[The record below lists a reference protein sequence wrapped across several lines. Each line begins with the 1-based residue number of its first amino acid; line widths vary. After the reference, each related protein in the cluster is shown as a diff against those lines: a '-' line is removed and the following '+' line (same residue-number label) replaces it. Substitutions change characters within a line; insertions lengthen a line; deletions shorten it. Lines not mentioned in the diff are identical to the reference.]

1 MSREGISTPHL
12 PSYLSNWVLSY
23 KLLDLFV
30 LIKQSVNSTLSVPD
44 LSLAQ
49 EIMDVVPFLAIYSVV
64 LLKELQAPA

>member
-1 MSREGISTPHL
+1 MSREGIYTPHL

-30 LIKQSVNSTLSVPD
+30 LIKQSVNSTLSVPV

-49 EIMDVVPFLAIYSVV
+49 EIMDMVPFQAIYSVV